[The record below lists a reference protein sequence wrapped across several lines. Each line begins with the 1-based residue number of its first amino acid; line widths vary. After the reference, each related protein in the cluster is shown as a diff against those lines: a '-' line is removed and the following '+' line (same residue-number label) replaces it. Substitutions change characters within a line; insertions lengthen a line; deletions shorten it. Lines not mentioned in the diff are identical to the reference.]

1 MMNLQQLRYFQ
12 ALGEE
17 LHFRRAAERLRLSQ
31 PALTRSIQQLESA
44 AGFALLTRD
53 NRNVALTPAGEEYL
67 KGCRSILAMM
77 DTMTDRARRLARG
90 DIGSVRIGYT
100 DIAVAGILPAVVRT
114 FRSACPD
121 ITIEAN
127 HGCSQAQIDD
137 LETDKL
143 DVGFFTGPWSR
154 KGYTTWVVQE
164 DAFVAVLPAQ
174 HPLARKP
181 TLSLGD
187 LAEEAFVLGEPRFWT
202 HYHAHLNRLCRTA
215 GFEPNVVQYASNN
228 EGILGLVACGMGVTI
243 QAESIRTYGRGD
255 VVMRLLETE
264 DAEIPTIA
272 AWRDEPMNAVKE
284 RLIAHVK
291 SLYPK
296 PVRAQGTVP
305 PAEFRVDTNSS

>member
-17 LHFRRAAERLRLSQ
+17 LHFRRAAERLHLSQ
-31 PALTRSIQQLESA
+31 PALTRAIQQLESA
-44 AGFALLTRD
+44 VGFALLARN

-67 KGCRSILAMM
+67 KGCRSVLATV
-77 DTMTDRARRLARG
+77 DGMTDRARRMAKG
-90 DIGSVRIGYT
+90 EIGSVRIGYT

-114 FRSACPD
+114 FRAACPN

-127 HGCSQAQIDD
+127 HGCSQAQMDD
-137 LETDKL
+137 LERDML

-154 KGYTTWVVQE
+154 AGYTTWVVQQ

-174 HPLARKP
+174 HPLAGKP
-181 TLSLGD
+181 ALMLSD
-187 LAEEAFVLGEPRFWT
+187 LAGEPFVLGEPRFWT
-202 HYHAHLNRLCRTA
+202 HYHAHLNRLCRAA
-215 GFEPNVVQYASNN
+215 GFEPKVVQYASNN

-243 QAESIRTYGRGD
+243 QAESIRTYGRSD
-255 VVMRLLETE
+255 VVMRYLDKE

-272 AWRDEPMNAVKE
+272 AWRDGPMSAVKE

-291 SLYPK
+291 TLYRS
-296 PVRAQGTVP
+296 PVRALPGAKF
-305 PAEFRVDTNSS
+305 PA